1 MQMGEAKEAF
11 QELSAAQWLCGLLSE
26 LMAVLVLTFTVAR
39 TQPAMKMLNA
49 GSSSCS
55 CTAED
60 LPEVHLKGRL

>member
-1 MQMGEAKEAF
+1 MGEAKEAF
-11 QELSAAQWLCGLLSE
+11 QELSVAQQWLCE
-26 LMAVLVLTFTVAR
+26 LMDVVVLTFTVAR